1 MAFWLQTSLGAAYF
15 QMIDE
20 LVVMVDRRLLYPP
33 TSWSNHAL

>member
-1 MAFWLQTSLGAAYF
+1 MAFWLETSLSAAF
-15 QMIDE
+15 ILMIAE